1 MPKKGER
8 KVAPRIMYVLEQN
21 NGVSMRFSDIFKG
34 LAMQGWYH
42 HQVPI
47 SKNLDFLVEQKK
59 IVHIGNQYALI
70 QTRSDGSRFAIIK
83 DSVEKIVELDK

>member
-1 MPKKGER
+1 
-8 KVAPRIMYVLEQN
+8 MYVLEQN
-21 NGVSMRFSDIFKG
+21 NGVSMRFSDIFKR

-59 IVHIGNQYALI
+59 IVHFKNQYSLI
-70 QTRSDGSRFAIIK
+70 QTRPDGSKFAIIN
-83 DSVEKIVELDK
+83 DPAEKVIELGK